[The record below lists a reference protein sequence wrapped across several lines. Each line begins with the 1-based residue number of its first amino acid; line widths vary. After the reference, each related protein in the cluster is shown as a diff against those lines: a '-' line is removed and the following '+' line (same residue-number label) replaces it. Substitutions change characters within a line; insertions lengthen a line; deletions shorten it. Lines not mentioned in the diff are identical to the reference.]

1 MSAYL
6 MVAIGGALGAMSRFA
21 VGKWLNDLMLK
32 TWPFNSVFPWA
43 TFFINVVGSIL
54 IGFVFVLMTEKITS
68 LETYR
73 PLIVIGFLGAF
84 TTFSTF
90 SLEIISL
97 INQQA
102 WLSAISYL
110 LLSCFFGVVGAAL
123 GMFMGRLL

>member
-32 TWPFNSVFPWA
+32 TWPLNSVFPWA